1 LFGNKKKGKIFI
13 IYIKGNFL
21 MVLCCV
27 DDLAPVHAKME
38 KPGLRPKWPFF
49 CTLQP

>member
-1 LFGNKKKGKIFI
+1 MDLLHTQNDDWSQKKGKIFI

-27 DDLAPVHAKME
+27 DDLAPVHTTAL
-38 KPGLRPKWPFF
+38 GITWIL
-49 CTLQP
+49 